1 MLGTTKEE
9 AMAVKIFIKR
19 TMTTSHEDRLVSLLH
34 KMRSVCLV
42 QPGYVSGQTLKRLDK
57 PGERLVISSWKS
69 IEEWEN
75 WFNSPER
82 REIQLEIDSLL
93 GEETTYAIYS

>member
-1 MLGTTKEE
+1 
-9 AMAVKIFIKR
+9 MAVKIFIKR
-19 TMTTSHEDRLVSLLH
+19 TMTTSHEDRLIALLH

-57 PGERLVISSWKS
+57 PGEQLVISTWKS

-82 REIQLEIDSLL
+82 NEIQLEIDALL
-93 GEETTYAIYS
+93 GEDTSYAIYS

>member
-1 MLGTTKEE
+1 
-9 AMAVKIFIKR
+9 MAVQIFIKR
-19 TMTTSHEDRLVSLLH
+19 TMTTSHEERLVALLH

-57 PGERLVISSWKS
+57 PGEQLVISTWKS
-69 IEEWEN
+69 IEAWEN

-82 REIQLEIDSLL
+82 NEIQLEIDALL
-93 GEETTYAIYS
+93 GEDTSYAIYS